1 MKGHVEIG
9 YLTKFGALKLNRNQ
23 VMILETWLKIHTNV
37 YKLVTSSQNNINSF
51 KFFSFSFKL

>member
-23 VMILETWLKIHTNV
+23 VIDSWNMVKDP
-37 YKLVTSSQNNINSF
+37 YKPL
-51 KFFSFSFKL
+51 

>member
-23 VMILETWLKIHTNV
+23 VMTP
-37 YKLVTSSQNNINSF
+37 YKCL
-51 KFFSFSFKL
+51 